1 MGIREDLLT
10 KILQVKTP
18 CPIVCENDAPYGT
31 GVYDIKTG
39 LELTEEVGGGGGGE
53 QTLLNAILVDS
64 GIYLQVGINEYLKY
78 A

>member
-1 MGIREDLLT
+1 MGITEDLLT

-18 CPIVCENDAPYGT
+18 CPIVCENNAPYGT
-31 GVYDIKTG
+31 GIYDIKTG
-39 LELTEEVGGGGGGE
+39 LEIAEEVGGGE

>member
-1 MGIREDLLT
+1 MGIREDLLA

-18 CPIVCENDAPYGT
+18 CPIVCENNPPYGT
-31 GVYDIKTG
+31 GIYDIKTG
-39 LELTEEVGGGGGGE
+39 LELAEEVGGGGGE

-78 A
+78 T